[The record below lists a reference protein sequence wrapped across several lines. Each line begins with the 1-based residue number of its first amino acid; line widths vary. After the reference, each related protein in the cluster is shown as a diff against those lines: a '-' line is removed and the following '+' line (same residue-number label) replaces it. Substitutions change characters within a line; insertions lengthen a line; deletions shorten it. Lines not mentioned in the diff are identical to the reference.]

1 MLAADQRLRR
11 ADEFATVIRRGRRAA
26 RNGLVVHLHVAAG
39 DGATRR
45 PRAGFV
51 VPRAVG
57 SAVTRNK
64 VRRRLRHLLRTELD
78 RLAAGSDV
86 VVRVLPEAAGRS
98 FDELGR
104 HLRDALASAARASG
118 TAARASQRGTSEER
132 RAAGR
137 AEPAGGRHAGG

>member
-11 ADEFATVIRRGRRAA
+11 SDDFATVIRRGRRAA
-26 RNGLVVHLHVAAG
+26 RNGLVVHLHTPDSAEGV
-39 DGATRR
+39 TRR

-57 SAVTRNK
+57 SAVTRNT

-78 RLAAGSDV
+78 RLRPGTDV
-86 VVRVLPEAAGRS
+86 VVRVLPDAAGRS

-104 HLRDALASAARASG
+104 HLREALA
-118 TAARASQRGTSEER
+118 
-132 RAAGR
+132 AAGR
-137 AEPAGGRHAGG
+137 PRSAGRREGG